1 MLLHFYIFF
10 GGFNLSRHF
19 LPVIHANVTRP
30 EITRLFR
37 KARSWTQKIV
47 KMKCRR
53 KVKRFWQFVLT
64 VGQSE

>member
-1 MLLHFYIFF
+1 MQ
-10 GGFNLSRHF
+10 
-19 LPVIHANVTRP
+19 NVTRP

-53 KVKRFWQFVLT
+53 KVKWLWQFVLT
-64 VGQSE
+64 VGQIE